1 MNDHDLDKVLSAAS
15 SPQPAMGYEQRLLG
29 KVTSATNIGAFP
41 KQKTAAPW
49 LIGLPLAAS
58 LALGLWLGTNTTSLN
73 PTNLLMAQYS
83 EDITSNGFDDVVAL
97 IEDTQS

>member
-15 SPQPAMGYEQRLLG
+15 NPQPAMGYEQRLLG
-29 KVTSATNIGAFP
+29 KVTANNYVVVFP
-41 KQKTAAPW
+41 IRKTAPPW

-73 PTNLLMAQYS
+73 PMNLLMAQYS